1 MIPNLAKMEE
11 SAFQTV
17 MTIVVGVGIVLLVK
31 TVKFVLQQEFQLQ
44 VCSSFLCAHI
54 TPINT

>member
-17 MTIVVGVGIVLLVK
+17 MTIVVGVWMVLLVK
-31 TVKFVLQQEFQLQ
+31 TVKFVLQREFQLQ
-44 VCSSFLCAHI
+44 VCSTFLCAHM